1 MAVVWRLTGVT
12 TIGRTAVGTAIVEA
26 AVRHPLCNELST
38 AIFIFPTAHR
48 LGPLALPLFDRDNR
62 DMGVIWTETGMVSD
76 ASEV

>member
-38 AIFIFPTAHR
+38 AIFIFPTARR
-48 LGPLALPLFDRDNR
+48 LGLLVLRLFVRASR
-62 DMGVIWTETGMVSD
+62 DMGVIWTEMGTLWD